1 MLNKRIEKITIQ
13 ILDEFKINELPIPV
27 NEIAIKRGL
36 EVKAYDLGEDV
47 SGALVINNGKG
58 FIGYNPTESKVRQRF
73 TIAHELGH
81 YELHNKQNVSALF
94 VDKQFKVEFR
104 NLDSSTGEM
113 VREREANAFAAA
125 LLMPERLLRKE
136 IKNHHFDLSDDDN
149 LQELAKLFNVSVS
162 AMTFRLMNLKLL
174 SHY

>member
-1 MLNKRIEKITIQ
+1 MLNKRIERITTQ
-13 ILDEFKINELPIPV
+13 ILDEYKINKLPIPI
-27 NEIAIKRGL
+27 NEIAVNRGL
-36 EVKAYDLGEDV
+36 EIKAYDLGEDV
-47 SGALVINNGKG
+47 SGVLVIKDGLG

-73 TIAHELGH
+73 TVAHELGH
-81 YELHNKQNVSALF
+81 YELHNKQNESALF

-104 NLDSSTGEM
+104 NQDSSTGEM

-125 LLMPERLLRKE
+125 LLMPEKLLIKE
-136 IKNHHFDLSDDDN
+136 IKNHHFELSDDDN

-174 SHY
+174 IQY